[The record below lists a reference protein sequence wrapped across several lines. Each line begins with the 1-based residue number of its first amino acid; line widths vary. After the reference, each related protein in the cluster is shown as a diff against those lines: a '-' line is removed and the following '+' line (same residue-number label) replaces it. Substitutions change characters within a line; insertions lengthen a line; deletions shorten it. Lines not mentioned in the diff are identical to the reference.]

1 MKKLT
6 SIILTLTLLLS
17 VIVVPVYADDNVQ
30 TVWGQITGW
39 AKDTLGIKYTISTET
54 EPNIEAYAAD
64 GVSIT
69 LHAYAFYH
77 IETRSDGEKYITGYE
92 TIPEY
97 GYEIGYLA
105 RVYKQRDGSVYI
117 ELYTDKKENMLMYT
131 VRINGGRYRD
141 DELITQLTPQVGNFI
156 AYKLDEDGD
165 IKYIDFIDIKT
176 PQEKYKLNSD
186 TKFFIKT
193 GSYYQISNLPDG
205 YNYSYEVLSYDE
217 NYNARAVKVTELYK
231 NDIAFYSH
239 TLRRTKSD
247 IALVNTDGTWKIFDF
262 SEDCIISDTVTAE
275 NFDGVVEYKIN
286 AEDEIMEITAL
297 AGSDFDGY
305 TVKDGKIGENTIED
319 TAIFDVIDNGREEHI
334 HKWTFSKF
342 SASDKLQY
350 SGKAFTSSSGK
361 RILWITGSGLAEG
374 NPVVNFWAKAFM
386 NGENSRFRVGATY
399 KKQGYAGSGTIY
411 LAVYH
416 KGSLYSIYTY
426 KLTNKESAY
435 DEDGEL
441 KSVIWE
447 TVLEGEIANI
457 KDYTV
462 KGFVWYDNLSPMYP
476 AVPVN
481 VEIY

>member
-17 VIVVPVYADDNVQ
+17 VIVAPVYADDNVQ

-39 AKDTLGIKYTISTET
+39 DREHYTITSENNQTIEALAGSDNLGILVGMQALFT
-54 EPNIEAYAAD
+54 
-64 GVSIT
+64 
-69 LHAYAFYH
+69 

-105 RVYKQRDGSVYI
+105 RVYKQWDGSVYI
-117 ELYTDKKENMLMYT
+117 ELYTDKKENMCMYT
-131 VRINGGRYRD
+131 VRINGGRYSD

-165 IKYIDFIDIKT
+165 IRYIDFIDIKT

-193 GSYYQISNLPDG
+193 DSYYQISNLPDG

-239 TLRRTKSD
+239 TLRRTKYD
-247 IALVNTDGTWKIFDF
+247 IALINTDGTRKTFDC
-262 SEDCIISDTVTAE
+262 SENCIISDTVTAE
-275 NFDGVVEYKIN
+275 NFDGIVEYKIN
-286 AEDEIMEITAL
+286 AEDEITEITAL

-334 HKWTFSKF
+334 HNWTYSKF

-350 SGKAFTSSSGK
+350 SGKAFTSSYGK
-361 RILWITGSGLAEG
+361 RILWITGSELAKG
-374 NPVVNFWAKAFM
+374 NPTVNFYAKTSG
-386 NGENSRFRVGATY
+386 NGSYSKFRIGATY
-399 KKQGYAGSGTIY
+399 EKNGYTGNGTIY
-411 LAVYH
+411 LAVYY

-426 KLTNKESAY
+426 SLADKESVY
-435 DEDGEL
+435 DEIYDEL
-441 KSVIWE
+441 GSVIE
-447 TVLEGEIANI
+447 KEVYYDENI
-457 KDYTV
+457 NDYTV

-476 AVPVN
+476 DKPVE
-481 VEIY
+481 VAISQ